1 MPTAFITGASHG
13 IGAAIA
19 RYFAHQAEAK
29 IALVSR
35 TEEKL
40 IAVSDECIA
49 AGAETLVLPCDV
61 TDPAAVADVADR
73 VLEKWG
79 APDLLVNNA
88 GQFVPGSISETSPK
102 DFRYQVD
109 VNLNSAFYV
118 TRAFLEAMKRRGSGL
133 IVFTASVA
141 SVKAYPGGAAY
152 CAAKHGLLGL
162 ARVTREDTIGT
173 GVRSTA
179 LILGATYTPSWES
192 SGMPE
197 ERFIPVEDVAS
208 IVLDLYQKSD
218 RTVVEEILIRP
229 GEGDI

>member
-19 RYFAHQAEAK
+19 RHFAREPDAK

-40 IAVSDECIA
+40 VAVSRECKA

-61 TDPAAVADVADR
+61 TEPATVAEAAEH
-73 VLEKWG
+73 VLASWG

-88 GQFVPGSISETSPK
+88 GQFVPGSIADTSPE
-102 DFRYQVD
+102 DFRYQID

-162 ARVTREDTIGT
+162 ARVTREDTTGS

-192 SGMPE
+192 SGLPE
-197 ERFIPVEDVAS
+197 ERFIPVADVADM
-208 IVLDLYQKSD
+208 VMDLYRKSD

-229 GEGDI
+229 ADGDI